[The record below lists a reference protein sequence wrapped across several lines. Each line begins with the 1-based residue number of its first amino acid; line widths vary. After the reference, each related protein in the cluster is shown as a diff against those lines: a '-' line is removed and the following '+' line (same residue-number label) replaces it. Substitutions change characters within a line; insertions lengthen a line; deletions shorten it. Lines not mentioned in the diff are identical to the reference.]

1 MEREV
6 ETTAEIFAHYQ
17 QSAAGR
23 LRYELAQQ
31 NLEDLHDLSRPLRV
45 LDAAGGN
52 GRNTEFLLRQGHTVT
67 LFDSDPE
74 MLQQAHQRLAELN
87 LFERCQLVEGTL
99 EGITELLPAE
109 QFDLILCHHVLEY
122 TDDSL
127 HILKGLQEVAAPAG
141 ELSLITLNPVSEV
154 IRAIVFRRDPALAR
168 SKLTDLSYDAKW
180 FGQATLYP
188 LDQIIAWAEQSG
200 WSPRD
205 FRAIRVLA
213 DYISEEELTE
223 VREQE
228 ITLLEEELAGL
239 EPYRRFGRY
248 IQFCF
253 KKRDVTTDG
262 ENLMD
267 EDGNAS
273 GLGGI
278 GNAYSSRG

>member
-1 MEREV
+1 MKKEV
-6 ETTAEIFAHYQ
+6 ETTAQIFARYQ

-31 NLEDLHDLSRPLRV
+31 NLVELHDLSRQLRV

-52 GRNTEFLLRQGHTVT
+52 GVNTEFFLRRGHMVT
-67 LFDSDPE
+67 LLDSDPE
-74 MLQQAHQRLAELN
+74 MLQEAHQRLAELN
-87 LFERCQLVEGTL
+87 LLERCQLVEGTL
-99 EGITELLPAE
+99 QGITGLLPAE

-127 HILKGLQEVAAPAG
+127 PILKGFQEVAAPIG

-154 IRAIVFRRDPALAR
+154 IRAIIFRRDPALAR

-180 FGQATLYP
+180 FGRATLYS
-188 LDQIIAWAEQSG
+188 LEQITAWAKQSG
-200 WSPRD
+200 WSLRD

-213 DYISEEELTE
+213 DYIPEEELTE
-223 VREQE
+223 AREQE
-228 ITLLEEELAGL
+228 LIRLEEELAGL

-253 KKRDVTTDG
+253 KKQDAYPSRD
-262 ENLMD
+262 
-267 EDGNAS
+267 
-273 GLGGI
+273 
-278 GNAYSSRG
+278 

>member
-6 ETTAEIFAHYQ
+6 ETTVEIFARYQ

-31 NLEDLHDLSRPLRV
+31 NLEKLHDLSRPLRV

-52 GRNTEFLLRQGHTVT
+52 GINTEFLLRQGHTVT
-67 LFDSDPE
+67 LLDSDPE

-87 LFERCQLVEGTL
+87 LLERCQLVGGTL
-99 EGITELLPAE
+99 ERAAELLPAE

-122 TDDSL
+122 TEGSL
-127 HILKGLQEVAAPAG
+127 HILKALREVAAPAG
-141 ELSLITLNPVSEV
+141 EFSLITLNPVSEV

-188 LDQIIAWAEQSG
+188 LEQITAWAEQGG
-200 WSPRD
+200 WSLRD

-213 DYISEEELTE
+213 DYIPEEELTE
-223 VREQE
+223 AREKE
-228 ITLLEEELAGL
+228 VIRLEKELAGL

-253 KKRDVTTDG
+253 KKQMG
-262 ENLMD
+262 
-267 EDGNAS
+267 
-273 GLGGI
+273 
-278 GNAYSSRG
+278 

>member
-1 MEREV
+1 MKREI
-6 ETTAEIFAHYQ
+6 ETTADTFARYQ

-23 LRYELAQQ
+23 LRYELAWQ
-31 NLEDLHDLSRPLRV
+31 NLENLHDLSRPLRV

-52 GRNTEFLLRQGHTVT
+52 GMNTEFLLRQGHTGT
-67 LFDSDPE
+67 LLDSDPE

-87 LFERCQLVEGTL
+87 LLERCQLVEGTL
-99 EGITELLPAE
+99 ERIAELLPAE

-122 TDDSL
+122 TDHSL
-127 HILKGLQEVAAPAG
+127 HILKALRELAAPAG

-154 IRAIVFRRDPALAR
+154 IRAIIFQQDPALAR

-188 LDQIIAWAEQSG
+188 LEQIIAGAEQSG
-200 WSPRD
+200 WSLRD

-213 DYISEEELTE
+213 DYIPEEELTSD
-223 VREQE
+223 REQE
-228 ITLLEEELAGL
+228 VIRLEKELASL

-253 KKRDVTTDG
+253 QKTDG
-262 ENLMD
+262 P
-267 EDGNAS
+267 APP
-273 GLGGI
+273 
-278 GNAYSSRG
+278 R

>member
-17 QSAAGR
+17 RSAAGR

-31 NLEDLHDLSRPLRV
+31 NLKELHDLSRPLQV

-52 GRNTEFLLRQGHTVT
+52 GMNTEYLLRQGHTVT

-74 MLQQAHQRLAELN
+74 MLQQAHRRLAGLD
-87 LFERCQLVEGTL
+87 LLERCQLVEGTL
-99 EGITELLPAE
+99 EGITELLLAE

-122 TDDSL
+122 TEDSL
-127 HILKGLQEVAAPAG
+127 LILKALQEVAAPAG

-154 IRAIVFRRDPALAR
+154 IRAIIFRQDPALAR

-188 LDQIIAWAEQSG
+188 LEQITAWAEQSG
-200 WSPRD
+200 WWLRD

-213 DYISEEELTE
+213 DYIPEEELTE
-223 VREQE
+223 AREQE
-228 ITLLEEELAGL
+228 VIRLEKELAGL

-253 KKRDVTTDG
+253 KKQ
-262 ENLMD
+262 
-267 EDGNAS
+267 
-273 GLGGI
+273 
-278 GNAYSSRG
+278 RG

>member
-6 ETTAEIFAHYQ
+6 ETTADIFARYQ

-31 NLEDLHDLSRPLRV
+31 NLAKLHDLSRPLQV

-52 GRNTEFLLRQGHTVT
+52 GVNTEFLLRQGHTVT
-67 LFDSDPE
+67 LLDSDPE
-74 MLQQAHQRLAELN
+74 MLQQANQWLAELN
-87 LFERCQLVEGTL
+87 LLERCQLVEGTL
-99 EGITELLPAE
+99 EGITDLLPAE

-127 HILKGLQEVAAPAG
+127 HILKALQTVAAPAG

-154 IRAIVFRRDPALAR
+154 IRAIVFRRHPALAR
-168 SKLTDLSYDAKW
+168 SKLTDLSYDARW

-188 LDQIIAWAEQSG
+188 LEQITAWAEQSG
-200 WSPRD
+200 WSLQD

-213 DYISEEELTE
+213 DYIPEAELTE
-223 VREQE
+223 AGERALVH
-228 ITLLEEELAGL
+228 LENELAGL

-248 IQFCF
+248 LQFCF
-253 KKRDVTTDG
+253 KK
-262 ENLMD
+262 
-267 EDGNAS
+267 
-273 GLGGI
+273 
-278 GNAYSSRG
+278 

>member
-1 MEREV
+1 MEKEV
-6 ETTAEIFAHYQ
+6 ETTAGIFARYQ

-23 LRYELAQQ
+23 LRYELAQH
-31 NLEDLHDLSRPLRV
+31 NLEELHDLSRPLRV

-52 GRNTEFLLRQGHTVT
+52 GMNTEFFLHQGHTVT
-67 LFDSDPE
+67 LLDSDPE
-74 MLQQAHQRLAELN
+74 MLQQAHKRLVELN
-87 LFERCQLVEGTL
+87 LLERCQLVEGTL
-99 EGITELLPAE
+99 EEVTDLLAME

-127 HILKGLQEVAAPAG
+127 HILKALQEVAAPAG

-168 SKLTDLSYDAKW
+168 STLTDLSYDAKW

-188 LDQIIAWAEQSG
+188 WEQITAWADQAG
-200 WSPRD
+200 WLLQD

-213 DYISEEELTE
+213 DYIPEEELTE
-223 VREQE
+223 AREQD
-228 ITLLEEELAGL
+228 LLRLEKELAGL

-253 KKRDVTTDG
+253 RRQ
-262 ENLMD
+262 
-267 EDGNAS
+267 
-273 GLGGI
+273 
-278 GNAYSSRG
+278 NAYSSRD

>member
-6 ETTAEIFAHYQ
+6 ETTADIFARYQ

-31 NLEDLHDLSRPLRV
+31 NLAKLHDLSRPLQV

-52 GRNTEFLLRQGHTVT
+52 GVNTEFLLRQGHTVT
-67 LFDSDPE
+67 LLDSDPE
-74 MLQQAHQRLAELN
+74 MLQQANQWLAELN
-87 LFERCQLVEGTL
+87 LLERCQLVEGTL
-99 EGITELLPAE
+99 EGITDLLPAE

-127 HILKGLQEVAAPAG
+127 HILKALQIVAAPTG

-168 SKLTDLSYDAKW
+168 SKLTDLSYDARW

-188 LDQIIAWAEQSG
+188 LEQITAWAEQSG
-200 WSPRD
+200 WSLQD

-213 DYISEEELTE
+213 DYIPEAELTE
-223 VREQE
+223 AGERALVH
-228 ITLLEEELAGL
+228 LENELAGL

-248 IQFCF
+248 LQFCF
-253 KKRDVTTDG
+253 KK
-262 ENLMD
+262 
-267 EDGNAS
+267 
-273 GLGGI
+273 
-278 GNAYSSRG
+278 

>member
-6 ETTAEIFAHYQ
+6 DSTAEIFARYQ
-17 QSAAGR
+17 QSVAGR

-31 NLEDLHDLSRPLRV
+31 NLEQLHDLSHSLRV

-52 GRNTEFLLRQGHTVT
+52 GMNTEFLLRQGHTVT
-67 LFDSDPE
+67 LLDSDPE
-74 MLQQAHQRLAELN
+74 MLQQAHQRLAELD
-87 LFERCQLVEGTL
+87 LLKRCQLVEGAL

-122 TDDSL
+122 TDDVL
-127 HILKGLQEVAAPAG
+127 YILKALQEVAAPAG

-154 IRAIVFRRDPALAR
+154 IRAAIFRRDPVLAR

-188 LDQIIAWAEQSG
+188 MEQITAWAERSG
-200 WSPRD
+200 WLLQD

-213 DYISEEELTE
+213 DYIPEEELTK

-228 ITLLEEELAGL
+228 LIRLEKELAGL

-253 KKRDVTTDG
+253 KKRDVTMGGDG
-262 ENLMD
+262 D
-267 EDGNAS
+267 AS

-278 GNAYSSRG
+278 DDAYSSRG

>member
-6 ETTAEIFAHYQ
+6 ETTAEIFARYQ

-31 NLEDLHDLSRPLRV
+31 NLENLHDLSRSLRV

-52 GRNTEFLLRQGHTVT
+52 GMNTEFLLYQGHTVT
-67 LFDSDPE
+67 LLDSDPE
-74 MLQQAHQRLAELN
+74 MLQQAHQRLADLK
-87 LFERCQLVEGTL
+87 LLERCQLVEGAL
-99 EGITELLPAE
+99 EGVTELLPVE

-122 TDDSL
+122 TDDGL
-127 HILKGLQEVAAPAG
+127 HILKALREVAAWAG

-154 IRAIVFRRDPALAR
+154 IRAIVFRQDPTLAR
-168 SKLTDLSYDAKW
+168 SKLTDLNYDAKW

-188 LDQIIAWAEQSG
+188 QEQITAWAEQSG
-200 WSPRD
+200 WSLQD

-213 DYISEEELTE
+213 DYIPDEELTE
-223 VREQE
+223 ARERELVR
-228 ITLLEEELAGL
+228 LEKELAGL

-253 KKRDVTTDG
+253 KKQD
-262 ENLMD
+262 
-267 EDGNAS
+267 
-273 GLGGI
+273 
-278 GNAYSSRG
+278 AYSSRG

>member
-6 ETTAEIFAHYQ
+6 ETTAEIFARYQ
-17 QSAAGR
+17 RSAAGR
-23 LRYELAQQ
+23 LRYELARQ
-31 NLEDLHDLSRPLRV
+31 NLENLHDLSRPLRV

-52 GRNTEFLLRQGHTVT
+52 GMNTESLLRQGHTVT

-87 LFERCQLVEGTL
+87 LLERCQLVQGTL

-127 HILKGLQEVAAPAG
+127 HILKALGELATPAG

-154 IRAIVFRRDPALAR
+154 IRAIIFRRDLALAR
-168 SKLTDLSYDAKW
+168 SKLTDLSYDARW

-188 LDQIIAWAEQSG
+188 LEQITAWAEQSG
-200 WSPRD
+200 WSLRD

-213 DYISEEELTE
+213 DYIPEEELTE
-223 VREQE
+223 DREQE
-228 ITLLEEELAGL
+228 LIRLEKELADL

-253 KKRDVTTDG
+253 KRQD
-262 ENLMD
+262 
-267 EDGNAS
+267 
-273 GLGGI
+273 
-278 GNAYSSRG
+278 AYSSRG